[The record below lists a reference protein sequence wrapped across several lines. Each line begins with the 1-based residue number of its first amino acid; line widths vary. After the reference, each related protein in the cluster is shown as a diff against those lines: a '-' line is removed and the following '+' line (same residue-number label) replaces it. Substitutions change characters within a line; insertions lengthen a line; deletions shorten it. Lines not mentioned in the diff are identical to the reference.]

1 MLKIQHLSKQFGE
14 LQALR
19 DVNFSVQSGEIM
31 GLIGQNGAGKSTTF
45 HSILHFLKYDGQ
57 ISWNEAPIT
66 ETVFDEIG
74 YLPEER
80 SLMPKLTVEQQIVY
94 LARLKSKSAKEIKPQ
109 IDEWLIKFAVKGKR
123 TDKIKDLSKG
133 NQQKIQL
140 ICTLIHQPKLLILDE
155 PFSGLDP
162 VNVELLEQAIFEA
175 RKQGTAIIFSS
186 HDMGNVEALCD
197 RLIMLKTGQVVLSGR
212 VEDVRSQFGKNNLF
226 VTTTNWDYE
235 RLSRL
240 NHVTQIVQLAD
251 HRYWMKLDDPAAGP
265 ELFQQ
270 LTKGNYVE
278 EFSQQAPTL
287 DEIFKLKAGEQN
299 A

>member
-1 MLKIQHLSKQFGE
+1 MLAIEHLSKSFGP
-14 LQALR
+14 LQALN
-19 DVNFSVQSGEIM
+19 DVSFTIQPGEIM

-45 HSILHFLKYDGQ
+45 HSILGFLKYSGQ
-57 ISWNEAPIT
+57 IRWHDQPIT
-66 ETVFDEIG
+66 ESVFDEIG

-94 LARLKSKSAKEIKPQ
+94 LARLKNKSAKEIKPQ
-109 IDEWLIKFAVKGKR
+109 IDDWLAKFAVKGKR

-162 VNVELLEQAIFEA
+162 VNVDLLEQAIFA
-175 RKQGTAIIFSS
+175 AKKQGAAIIFSS

-197 RLIMLKTGQVVLSGR
+197 HLIMLKAGHVALSGR
-212 VEDVRSQFGKNNLF
+212 LDEVRNQFGKTHLF
-226 VTTTNWDYE
+226 VTTDWVQA
-235 RLSRL
+235 RLEQL
-240 NHVTQIVQLAD
+240 PQVVKVTQLAPQRYLLQLA
-251 HRYWMKLDDPAAGP
+251 DPAAGP
-265 ELFQQ
+265 EIFQQ
-270 LTKGNYVE
+270 LTQGHYIE

-287 DEIFKLKAGEQN
+287 DEIFRMKVGETN